1 MNIGVRVLI
10 AMEFLNGKVL
20 KDYIA
25 GNPLPLG
32 QVLNVGIEL
41 ADGLSASHARGIV
54 HRDIKPANVFVTD
67 SGHAKIL
74 NFGLAQLTAK
84 SQMDQTGTTDA
95 IADVSGDQLTLPW
108 TANATV
114 AYMSPERVRGEEL
127 DGRTDLFSLGLVLY
141 EMATGQRPF
150 RGATPGVVTDAIL
163 HYAPTP
169 VRQVIPN
176 APAQLEQIVGK
187 ALEKDC
193 NLRYQKASDIRA
205 DLEALMNKTH

>member
-1 MNIGVRVLI
+1 
-10 AMEFLNGKVL
+10 MEFLNGKVL
-20 KDYIA
+20 KDYVA

-32 QVLNVGIEL
+32 TVLNVGIEL

-74 NFGLAQLTAK
+74 NFGLAQLAAK
-84 SQMDQTGTTDA
+84 SQMDDTGTMTDA
-95 IADVSGDQLTLPW
+95 IADLSGDQLTLPW
-108 TANATV
+108 TTNATV

-127 DGRTDLFSLGLVLY
+127 DARTDLFSLGLVLY
-141 EMATGQRPF
+141 EMATGERPF
-150 RGATPGVVTDAIL
+150 RGTTPGVVTDAIL

-169 VRQVIPN
+169 VRQVIPK

-187 ALEKDC
+187 ALEKDR

-205 DLEALMNKTH
+205 DLETLMNRTH